1 MHPTYLEE
9 ETRVT
14 FELQGTLPIF
24 RERYVSP
31 QAGTVVL
38 KGFFS
43 QTAHIETL
51 DGTRYR
57 MLQPKRDR
65 TLPNQIVFPVVYL
78 PHKES
83 AFRLLSPLRDTGSG
97 QIPRLRFTTTF
108 GDGRYVFRQVRAGRR
123 EFELWDGM
131 EMQRLVRR
139 EPSRALIADSTVLIP
154 VPAVLVLL
162 IPWLD
167 NQTALHRRS

>member
-1 MHPTYLEE
+1 MPLAYLEE
-9 ETRVT
+9 DTRVI

-24 RERYVSP
+24 RERYVSS

-43 QTAHIETL
+43 QTAHMETL

-57 MLQPKRDR
+57 TLQPKRDR
-65 TLPNQIVFPVVYL
+65 ALPNQIVYPIVYL
-78 PHKES
+78 PHKDR
-83 AFRLLSPLRDTGSG
+83 AFRLLSPLKDTGSG
-97 QIPRLRFTTTF
+97 PIPRLRFTTTLD
-108 GDGRYVFRQVRAGRR
+108 DGQYVFRQARAGRR

-131 EMQRLVRR
+131 EMQKLVRR
-139 EPSRALIADSTVLIP
+139 EPGRALIADSTVLIP

-162 IPWLD
+162 LPWLD